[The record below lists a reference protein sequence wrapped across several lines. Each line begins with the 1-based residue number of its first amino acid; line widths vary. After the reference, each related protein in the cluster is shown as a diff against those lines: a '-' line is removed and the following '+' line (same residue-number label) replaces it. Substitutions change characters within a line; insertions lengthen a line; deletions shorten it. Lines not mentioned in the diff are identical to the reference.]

1 MGALEPPHLIA
12 ILAIVLIVFG
22 PGKLP
27 ELGKAIGESFREL
40 RRATND
46 QPAARRA
53 VDEAPM
59 ATPPAARASA
69 NRMCSG
75 CRNTIGPTDRFCGT
89 CGTAQ
94 QSSGTAATDVVL

>member
-12 ILAIVLIVFG
+12 ILAIVLIIFG

-40 RRATND
+40 RRATTD

-53 VDEAPM
+53 ADEARL
-59 ATPPAARASA
+59 ATPPAANAA
-69 NRMCSG
+69 VTRMCSA
-75 CRNTIGPTDRFCGT
+75 CRNSIGPTDRFCGT
-89 CGTAQ
+89 CGAAQ
-94 QSSGTAATDVVL
+94 QSSGTAATDVAL